1 VVAVMVM
8 LHQLTKAKMLL
19 HSLLVSST
27 SSNCL
32 PWQHGIQYETA
43 KKRSERVAFLVCG
56 IILSTHW
63 RFIMHTVTLR
73 IQDDGIYE
81 QLMQL
86 ISGFR
91 QVEIRDSQS
100 KIKIDERRESL
111 KLALTE
117 CRKINAFSAIEN
129 PVSWQQ
135 QIREEWE

>member
-1 VVAVMVM
+1 
-8 LHQLTKAKMLL
+8 
-19 HSLLVSST
+19 
-27 SSNCL
+27 
-32 PWQHGIQYETA
+32 
-43 KKRSERVAFLVCG
+43 
-56 IILSTHW
+56 
-63 RFIMHTVTLR
+63 MHTVTLR

-117 CRKINAFSAIEN
+117 CRKVNAFSAIEN